1 MATLEQRA
9 HVDVAERFP
18 CFDGLRA
25 MAALAVLLTHVSSTA
40 GANGQFILGFLFAR
54 MDGGVAVFFV
64 ISGFLLYR
72 PFVKSHLSAASVP
85 ATGQYLWRR
94 ALRIYPAYWLVVLVV
109 VYVFGDK
116 GIPHFQS
123 FFLYFGLVHIYSQA
137 HAYGPLVQ
145 SWTLATEIAFYVFLP
160 VWALLV
166 RTGSRG
172 PFAVRFRREL
182 IGIAVLVAIS
192 IGWKLFVL
200 HHGIA
205 GYNIGVL
212 RLWLPWWLDMFAAGM
227 LFAVLSVAVADH
239 GLRTP
244 ARLDAPIAPVVSWLL
259 ALGAIWLVSAG
270 IGLPIAGIAIPRH
283 LLIPEHYLYLAV
295 AILLVLPAVFGPQTR
310 ESSPVRRFL
319 TTPVMVYLGLISYGI
334 YLWHDPWIDRYL
346 AWTSQRA
353 FTIYSGST
361 PFASHT
367 DLFFSVPFLTF
378 LVAILGLTIASASVS
393 WFVLEKPLLRLRHVF
408 GRTTRVARG

>member
-1 MATLEQRA
+1 
-9 HVDVAERFP
+9 
-18 CFDGLRA
+18 
-25 MAALAVLLTHVSSTA
+25 
-40 GANGQFILGFLFAR
+40 
-54 MDGGVAVFFV
+54 VFFV

-85 ATGQYLWRR
+85 ATGPYLWRR

-116 GIPHFQS
+116 GIPDFQS
-123 FFLYFGLVHIYSQA
+123 FFLYFGLVHIYSQS

-145 SWTLATEIAFYVFLP
+145 SWTLATEVAFYLFLP
-160 VWALLV
+160 IWAFLV

-172 PFAVRFRREL
+172 PFPVRFRREL
-182 IGIAVLVAIS
+182 VGIAILVAIS
-192 IGWKLFVL
+192 IAWKMFAI

-205 GYNIGVL
+205 GYNVGVL

-244 ARLDAPIAPVVSWLL
+244 ARLDSPIAPVVSWLL

-270 IGLPIAGIAIPRH
+270 IGLPVAGIGIPRH
-283 LLIPEHYLYLAV
+283 LLVPEHYLYLAV
-295 AILLVLPAVFGPQTR
+295 AIFLVLPAVFGPQTR

-346 AWTSQRA
+346 AWTRQRA
-353 FTIYSGST
+353 FTIYGGST

-367 DLFFSVPFLTF
+367 NLFFSVPFLTF
-378 LVAILGLTIASASVS
+378 LGAILGLTIASASIS
-393 WFVLEKPLLRLRHVF
+393 WFVLEKPLMRLRHLFDRASRV
-408 GRTTRVARG
+408 GRH